1 MTEVSSFQALFEKC
15 KCETKYTI
23 ERHGKGYALYLGR
36 CNHRHGW
43 NLVNMVEPASNFD
56 PKHIER
62 LINLG
67 AALYDQYPE
76 EKDKNK

>member
-1 MTEVSSFQALFEKC
+1 MTEVNSLSALFEPC
-15 KCETKYTI
+15 KCEGKYTI

-43 NLVNMVEPASNFD
+43 NLINMVEPAMQFD
-56 PKHIER
+56 PKFIEM

-67 AALYDQYPE
+67 LAEYQKQQGFIKE
-76 EKDKNK
+76 